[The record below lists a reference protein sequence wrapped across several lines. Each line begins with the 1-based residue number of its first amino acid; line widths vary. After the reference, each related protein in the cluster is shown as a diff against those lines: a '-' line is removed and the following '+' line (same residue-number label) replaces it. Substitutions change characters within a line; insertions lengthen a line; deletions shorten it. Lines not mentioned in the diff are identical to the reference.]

1 MLFCS
6 TRSPKTEEVL
16 SNKVIGDRLVEKVEL
31 LNAVLLH
38 KTLCKYPQ
46 QVLPMPV
53 KPEITEIKNPKV
65 PLIIPSYK
73 FGQQPS
79 DAIDKSRSQIKK
91 NTRKPPA

>member
-1 MLFCS
+1 
-6 TRSPKTEEVL
+6 
-16 SNKVIGDRLVEKVEL
+16 
-31 LNAVLLH
+31 
-38 KTLCKYPQ
+38 
-46 QVLPMPV
+46 MPV